1 MRTRSLFLA
10 SSAIVAAVVLAGCSG
25 KPENSPVIRKKFA
38 ELDTM
43 NQKVDDVQV
52 SVKALTTDI
61 QLLSNQLS
69 EVRALNPDTAG
80 GTDIIKR
87 IESLESSVK
96 SGGPVTS
103 IASSSPTSKFA
114 PASMNSN
121 TELSTLDATLAK
133 PAAVTAEPTV
143 TKVSNNIVAD
153 VAKKAVAETTKKET
167 TKPVAKKATT
177 KSTPKSSP
185 GRYYP
190 VKSGDSI
197 DSIAKANGVSV
208 DAILKANKLPAGAKV
223 PAGQSIYIPGK

>member
-10 SSAIVAAVVLAGCSG
+10 SSAIVAAVVLAGCTG

-38 ELDTM
+38 ELDSM

-61 QLLSNQLS
+61 QLLSNQIS

-87 IESLESSVK
+87 IEMLESNMK
-96 SGGPVTS
+96 SGGSVTS
-103 IASSSPTSKFA
+103 VASTSPTAKFA
-114 PASMNSN
+114 PPSMNSN
-121 TELSTLDATLAK
+121 TEISTLDATLAK
-133 PAAVTAEPTV
+133 PAVTAEPTV
-143 TKVSNNIVAD
+143 SKVSNNIVAD
-153 VAKKAVAETTKKET
+153 VVKKPVVETPKKET
-167 TKPVAKKATT
+167 TKPVTKKTTT
-177 KSTPKSSP
+177 KSTPKSTP

-197 DSIAKANGVSV
+197 DSIAKANGISV

>member
-10 SSAIVAAVVLAGCSG
+10 SSAIVLAAVLAGCTG

-38 ELDTM
+38 ELDSV

-61 QLLSNQLS
+61 QLLSNQIS

-87 IESLESSVK
+87 IESLESSIK

-103 IASSSPTSKFA
+103 IASTSSPTSKFA
-114 PASMNSN
+114 PTASDS
-121 TELSTLDATLAK
+121 TKEISTLDATLAK
-133 PAAVTAEPTV
+133 PAVTAEPTV

-167 TKPVAKKATT
+167 TKPVAKKT
-177 KSTPKSSP
+177 TPKAKP

-190 VKSGDSI
+190 VKSGESI